1 MGMAIGTIPLNR
13 IRCMA
18 PGVYAVRGLWAI
30 NGVPVARDDVDKER
44 VMEVRVTDGV
54 VDVVEFQISSEFFI
68 KPLGPSRSRFWNA
81 RDVELKALSGG
92 HGEECTPAP
101 DEGRTEA

>member
-1 MGMAIGTIPLNR
+1 MAKTSQRVAPTPVNR

-18 PGVYAVRGLWAI
+18 PGVYQVRGLSGI
-30 NGVPVARDDVDKER
+30 NGIPVDQEAIDTER

-68 KPLGPSRSRFWNA
+68 KPLGP
-81 RDVELKALSGG
+81 L
-92 HGEECTPAP
+92 
-101 DEGRTEA
+101 